1 MSADEPLKGKEGAAL
16 ALARG
21 EPVTA
26 AAALS
31 GVAPS
36 TLTRWQRDPELT
48 ARDRELRSELLENDL
63 GAHSDAATAAV
74 TALRGAL
81 QADSEAVRVL
91 AAVAILNSLVTVRDA
106 TEVAERLTAIED
118 ALKAHQDSAQPR
130 QQI

>member
-1 MSADEPLKGKEGAAL
+1 MSADKPLKGKEGAAL

-21 EPVTA
+21 EPVTT

-36 TLTRWQRDPELT
+36 TLTRWQRDPEFT
-48 ARDRELRSELLENDL
+48 ARVREIRSGLLDNVL
-63 GAHSDAATAAV
+63 GALSDAATEAV

-81 QADSEAVRVL
+81 QADSEAVRVR

-106 TEVAERLTAIED
+106 TEVAERLTSIEEALNERGD
-118 ALKAHQDSAQPR
+118 AP
-130 QQI
+130 